1 MDDNVVVCS
10 QKTDD
15 DIVADIVNVEN
26 NQEEEENEEED
37 ENIDEIVV
45 TKKDAEKAVDIL
57 YHFFESSENAD
68 ACNLN
73 IFESIYEIEKNI
85 RKVDNCKQT
94 KITNYFKPL

>member
-1 MDDNVVVCS
+1 MFKFFKMSKRKIKPLCS
-10 QKTDD
+10 LEKLN
-15 DIVADIVNVEN
+15 IVREFEN
-26 NQEEEENEEED
+26 NVSVD
-37 ENIDEIVV
+37 ELM
-45 TKKDAEKAVDIL
+45 KKYSIRKSKAEKAVDIL
-57 YHFFESSENAD
+57 YRFFESSENAD